1 VPAEIRKIERVFES
15 FQKTKETHLN
25 AFFLAGPSS
34 ASAKVLN
41 MKLDSFPK
49 ISVNPTKLLIISQ
62 EIEIPFSISGSS
74 ICVPKDTTSIL
85 PLCVGIL

>member
-1 VPAEIRKIERVFES
+1 VFLNHSRKHV
-15 FQKTKETHLN
+15 N
-25 AFFLAGPSS
+25 AFVLAGPSS

-62 EIEIPFSISGSS
+62 EIEITVSVSGSS